1 MLERL
6 KNKYNNLSKEEKDK
20 KAIYVKNWYNNLA
33 EDKEN
38 IKREYSKNRYQCMSS
53 DEKLKLKEYQR
64 KLSKNYREKRKRAQ
78 GNFDKN
84 AVLTL

>member
-1 MLERL
+1 
-6 KNKYNNLSKEEKDK
+6 
-20 KAIYVKNWYNNLA
+20 
-33 EDKEN
+33 
-38 IKREYSKNRYQCMSS
+38 MSN

-64 KLSKNYREKRKRAQ
+64 KLSKNYREKRKRVQ